1 MAVVSMIV
9 LVIVG
14 ALGGLL
20 FFRTFGGAVARN
32 ENQPEGENDEGE
44 NDEAE
49 NSQGNLRE
57 ETRRS
62 IWFFLGVGASVT
74 AMLIDVAG
82 VATAFSGYQEFLND
96 AVPIA
101 FLAFAL
107 AVVGYFL
114 GARMLAAGAIVF
126 TVIALA
132 LAAAVIQWL

>member
-1 MAVVSMIV
+1 MGVAVVSMIV

-32 ENQPEGENDEGE
+32 ENQPVGEDDETG
-44 NDEAE
+44 NP
-49 NSQGNLRE
+49 QGNLRE
-57 ETRRS
+57 ETRQS
-62 IWFFLGVGASVT
+62 IWFFLGVGASVS
-74 AMLIDVAG
+74 AILIDVAG
-82 VATAFSGYQEFLND
+82 VATAFSGAQEFLND

-101 FLAFAL
+101 FLALVL
-107 AVVGYFL
+107 ATVGYFL

>member
-1 MAVVSMIV
+1 MSVAVVSMIV

-32 ENQPEGENDEGE
+32 ENQPEGENDEAG
-44 NDEAE
+44 

>member
-1 MAVVSMIV
+1 MIV

-32 ENQPEGENDEGE
+32 ENQPEGED
-44 NDEAE
+44 DEARS
-49 NSQGNLRE
+49 SQGSLRE

-82 VATAFSGYQEFLND
+82 VATAFSSYQEFLND

-114 GARMLAAGAIVF
+114 GSRILAAGAIVF
-126 TVIALA
+126 TVVALV

>member
-1 MAVVSMIV
+1 LSVAVVSMIV

-20 FFRTFGGAVARN
+20 FFRTFGGAVAGN
-32 ENQPEGENDEGE
+32 ETQPGGEDDGAGNP
-44 NDEAE
+44 
-49 NSQGNLRE
+49 QGSLRE

-62 IWFFLGVGASVT
+62 VWFFLGVGASVS

-82 VATAFSGYQEFLND
+82 VATAFSGAQEFLND

-101 FLAFAL
+101 FLALVL
-107 AVVGYFL
+107 ATVGYFL

-126 TVIALA
+126 TVVALA
-132 LAAAVIQWL
+132 LAAAIIQWL

>member
-1 MAVVSMIV
+1 LSVAIVSMIV

-32 ENQPEGENDEGE
+32 ENQPEGKD
-44 NDEAE
+44 DEAQS
-49 NSQGNLRE
+49 SQGSLRE

-62 IWFFLGVGASVT
+62 IWFFLGVGASVA
-74 AMLIDVAG
+74 AMLIDIAG
-82 VATAFSGYQEFLND
+82 VATAFSGSQEFLND